1 MNASFPIYSSI
12 RAFSFLIL
20 YYLPLKGSCLKE
32 NKHINSLRV
41 LRIWGRQSHLLC
53 VMTHCGGCCCVHFTE
68 GKLTL
73 SSESLLCLQDGDDCK
88 IPEII
93 LLIGVLSLVYSKW
106 FGNSEFLLEQALP
119 SPQAQTTEGVW
130 FEMASLGIW
139 IQFCWMFS
147 LRSSFLFLP
156 SFLLLPPPFPILF
169 SFFFFWWKTIDF
181 CLLDEKIF
189 YAYQEPGTHHL
200 LCLIYEAEAWPGTT
214 GLLCLWQL
222 EQTVLE

>member
-68 GKLTL
+68 WKLTL

-93 LLIGVLSLVYSKW
+93 LLIGVLSLVYSK
-106 FGNSEFLLEQALP
+106 
-119 SPQAQTTEGVW
+119 
-130 FEMASLGIW
+130 
-139 IQFCWMFS
+139 
-147 LRSSFLFLP
+147 
-156 SFLLLPPPFPILF
+156 
-169 SFFFFWWKTIDF
+169 
-181 CLLDEKIF
+181 
-189 YAYQEPGTHHL
+189 
-200 LCLIYEAEAWPGTT
+200 
-214 GLLCLWQL
+214 
-222 EQTVLE
+222 

>member
-20 YYLPLKGSCLKE
+20 YYLPLKGSCLK

-93 LLIGVLSLVYSKW
+93 LLIGVLSLVYSK
-106 FGNSEFLLEQALP
+106 
-119 SPQAQTTEGVW
+119 
-130 FEMASLGIW
+130 
-139 IQFCWMFS
+139 
-147 LRSSFLFLP
+147 
-156 SFLLLPPPFPILF
+156 
-169 SFFFFWWKTIDF
+169 
-181 CLLDEKIF
+181 
-189 YAYQEPGTHHL
+189 
-200 LCLIYEAEAWPGTT
+200 
-214 GLLCLWQL
+214 
-222 EQTVLE
+222 